1 MTRRERAGK
10 VFRVI
15 FSILGVLVYIVAFL
29 FIALFEFVM
38 VFTKDSGKGGK
49 KSAGVMCG
57 PGGKSTW
64 HTKKR
69 SW

>member
-1 MTRRERAGK
+1 MTRRERVKK
-10 VFRVI
+10 VFKVI
-15 FSILGVLVYIVAFL
+15 FAIFGALLYVVCFL
-29 FIALFEFVM
+29 FGAVFMFVSAL
-38 VFTKDSGKGGK
+38 TKDSGKGRRK
-49 KSAGVMCG
+49 RAGVMCG